1 MSQGFFSVQQTC
13 PQCRGRGNIIDRPC
27 SKCSGAGRYEKTKK
41 LSVKIPAGVD
51 TDDRI
56 RLSGEGEAGGS
67 GAVSGDLYVTVN
79 VKSHKIFQRDGNDLL
94 CEVPLNFT
102 SAILGDDVVV
112 PTLDGKVE
120 LKIPKGTQSGKTFRV
135 KQKGV
140 QSVRSREKGDLYCR
154 VHIETPVNLTKEQEE
169 LIKKRD
175 ESFGRSKSKH
185 SPRQRNW
192 YDSIRD
198 FFE

>member
-1 MSQGFFSVQQTC
+1 MFVCIGQGTCFHDSVTESQH
-13 PQCRGRGNIIDRPC
+13 
-27 SKCSGAGRYEKTKK
+27 
-41 LSVKIPAGVD
+41 
-51 TDDRI
+51 
-56 RLSGEGEAGGS
+56 
-67 GAVSGDLYVTVN
+67 
-79 VKSHKIFQRDGNDLL
+79 HKIFQRDGNDLL

-154 VHIETPVNLTKEQEE
+154 VHIETPVNLT
-169 LIKKRD
+169 
-175 ESFGRSKSKH
+175 
-185 SPRQRNW
+185 
-192 YDSIRD
+192 
-198 FFE
+198 